1 MAKRSRDRSSSN
13 ESQPK
18 FPECSHFRRRNDNH
32 RRCQQCRLNAGLPLC
47 TQDSPCLVCQDWLPE
62 AWTAHAKATAQRNRR
77 KAAAAAKA
85 ARKETEMMDD
95 SVELHAPRQTLF
107 LPSVPSPRSHLRPS
121 VLRQSRVHRNPSPWL
136 PASRRRN
143 GPAPTGRATAGRG
156 RLSAN
161 EDTANLRGISR
172 HVVTATAVTGER
184 ASGTGQV
191 PLADLARGDV
201 PSPAVSQRRRTP
213 VRRALPLTTA
223 RDDERAPTGRVG
235 RLLSDGSSSYP
246 LRSPRPMR
254 NALSQWLPLQ
264 LDRLILNRPQQFQ
277 SRPR

>member
-1 MAKRSRDRSSSN
+1 MAERSRDRSSSN

-47 TQDSPCLVCQDWLPE
+47 TQDSPGLVCQD
-62 AWTAHAKATAQRNRR
+62 
-77 KAAAAAKA
+77 
-85 ARKETEMMDD
+85 
-95 SVELHAPRQTLF
+95 
-107 LPSVPSPRSHLRPS
+107 
-121 VLRQSRVHRNPSPWL
+121 WL

-161 EDTANLRGISR
+161 EDTANLRGISH

-184 ASGTGQV
+184 ASQV

-201 PSPAVSQRRRTP
+201 PSAAVSQRRRTP
-213 VRRALPLTTA
+213 VRQALPLATA

-264 LDRLILNRPQQFQ
+264 LDRFILNRPQQFQ